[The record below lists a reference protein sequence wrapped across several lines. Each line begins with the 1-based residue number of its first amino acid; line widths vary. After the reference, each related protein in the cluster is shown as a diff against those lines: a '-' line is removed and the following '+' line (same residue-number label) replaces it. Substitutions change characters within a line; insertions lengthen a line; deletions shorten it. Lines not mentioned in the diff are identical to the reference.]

1 MKIKIDSKSSVPV
14 YEQVKTAIK
23 FIILSGKLKQDERLL
38 SIRELA
44 LKLKINPNTIIK
56 VYYQLEVEGFIY
68 SRPGSGYFVKLDLL
82 ILKQERIRILENE
95 TDDYLEKAFQLGYS
109 LDELIR
115 VLKRRSGRIHP
126 EHSSQRGKDD

>member
-82 ILKQERIRILENE
+82 ILQQERIRILENE

-115 VLKRRSGRIHP
+115 VLKKRSGRIHP